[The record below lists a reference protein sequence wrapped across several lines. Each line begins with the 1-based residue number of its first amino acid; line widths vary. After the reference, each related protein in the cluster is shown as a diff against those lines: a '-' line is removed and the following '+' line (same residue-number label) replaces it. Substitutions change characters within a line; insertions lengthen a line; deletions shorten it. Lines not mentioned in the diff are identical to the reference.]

1 MKSLASKLRQQSPTP
16 TGSKCSKSLQ
26 SKSVTPNAIL
36 RSEMDG
42 GPRKVLNDDGKSGKY
57 CMSYSAGKVILGNKY
72 KYIFLTTNICQIH
85 KYLPLDKSIYKGK
98 GTRYITEDLIR
109 RITKCENLVLVQ
121 TLDLSSSTGH
131 DKQFRVRFGNYLVNA
146 HSL

>member
-1 MKSLASKLRQQSPTP
+1 MRQQSPTP

-42 GPRKVLNDDGKSGKY
+42 GPREVLNDDGKSGKY

-72 KYIFLTTNICQIH
+72 NYI
-85 KYLPLDKSIYKGK
+85 IY
-98 GTRYITEDLIR
+98 
-109 RITKCENLVLVQ
+109 
-121 TLDLSSSTGH
+121 
-131 DKQFRVRFGNYLVNA
+131 F
-146 HSL
+146 